1 MHLKSLLGAFF
12 MGLLCV
18 AWQPLFA
25 SETVITVQTARKGA
39 PIAPTMYGLFYEDIN
54 FAADGGMYAELVKNR
69 SFEYTPNAL
78 SGWKVMGR
86 AELMTDGPFERNPHY
101 LRLQGMGHP
110 EMWTGLQNEGFFGLG
125 LRAGADYRFSVWAR
139 VPQGKPQMLK
149 VQLVQPSTMAE
160 HQQLAEVK
168 VVVDSREWK
177 QYEAIIRS
185 PREVEKA
192 ELRIFLADEK
202 GNAWTGET
210 CDVEHISLFPVDT
223 WRGHRN
229 GLRKDIV
236 QALYDMRPGVFR
248 FPGGCI
254 VEGTTLDNRYQW
266 KHSVGPVENRKI
278 NKNRWMDCF
287 PHRCFPDY
295 FQSYGMGFYELFLLS
310 EELGAEPLPVMNV
323 GMACQYQNWER
334 EEAHAPATEQ
344 ALDPYIQDCLDLIEF
359 ANGDSTTQWGK
370 LRTQMGHPEPFC
382 LKYIAVGNEQWGRFY
397 FERLKFFVERIRKAY
412 PDIRIVGSS
421 GPGPD
426 GKDFED
432 GWKEMTELKAD
443 LVDEHFYRPVDW
455 FLNNMYRYDNY
466 DRKGPKVFAGEYA
479 CHDHGKKYNHAGASI
494 YEAAFMTTL
503 ERNADIV
510 EMATYAPMLAHVE
523 GWQWRP
529 DLIWFDNLRIAR
541 SCSYHVQAMYAQNK
555 GTHVL
560 SCSQSEIAPKGKDGI
575 FSSAVLDET
584 DESFIVKVINTTNE
598 PQPVQLKLEG
608 TKSVGKVTT
617 LTLDCSQYEGENTLG
632 NPNAIVPRG
641 NYLTAQGNTVR
652 HTLGA
657 KCFVVYRIA
666 KSDKK

>member
-1 MHLKSLLGAFF
+1 MNDRTCFKGFVL
-12 MGLLCV
+12 GLLC
-18 AWQPLFA
+18 ASTLFSRA
-25 SETVITVQTARKGA
+25 AETLVTVQTAKKGA
-39 PIAPTMYGLFYEDIN
+39 PIPATMYGFFYEDIN
-54 FAADGGMYAELVKNR
+54 FAADGGMYAEMVKNR

-86 AELMTDGPFERNPHY
+86 AEMRSDGPFENNPHY
-101 LRLQGMGHP
+101 LRLQGTGHP
-110 EMWTGLQNEGFFGLG
+110 EMWTGLQNEGFFGMG
-125 LRAGADYRFSVWAR
+125 LHAGADYRFTVWAR
-139 VPQGKPQMLK
+139 VPAGKPQMLK
-149 VQLVQPSTMAE
+149 VQLVQPNTMAE

-168 VVVDSREWK
+168 VVVDSPEWK
-177 QYEAIIRS
+177 QYETIIRS
-185 PREVEKA
+185 PRQVEKA
-192 ELRIFLADEK
+192 ELRIFLADEN
-202 GNAWTGET
+202 GRAWTKEI

-236 QALYDMRPGVFR
+236 QALYDLRPGVFR

-254 VEGTTLDNRYQW
+254 VEGTTLENRYNW

-295 FQSYGMGFYELFLLS
+295 FQSYGLGYYELFLLS
-310 EELGAEPLPVMNV
+310 EEIGAEPLPVMNV

-334 EEAHAPATEQ
+334 EDAHAPATEEG
-344 ALDPYIQDCLDLIEF
+344 LETYIQDCLDLIEF
-359 ANGDSTTQWGK
+359 ANGDTATQWGK
-370 LRTQMGHPEPFC
+370 VRAQMGHPESFG
-382 LKYIAVGNEQWGRFY
+382 LKYIAVGNEQWGKFY

-432 GWKEMTELKAD
+432 GWKAMTDLKAD
-443 LVDEHFYRPVDW
+443 LVDEHFYRPIDW
-455 FLNNMYRYDNY
+455 FQNNMYRYDNY

-479 CHDHGKKYNHAGASI
+479 CHDNGKKYNHAGASI

-529 DLIWFDNLRIAR
+529 DLIWFDNLRVAL
-541 SCSYHVQAMYAQNK
+541 SCSYHVQAMYARNK

-560 SCSQSEIAPKGKDGI
+560 PCIQSEKVPKGQDGV
-575 FSSAVLDET
+575 FSSAVWDEN
-584 DESFIVKVINTTNE
+584 DQSYVVKVINTSAE
-598 PQPVQLKLEG
+598 DKPVRLVMDGAKRL
-608 TKSVGKVTT
+608 GKVAT
-617 LTLDCSQYEGENTLG
+617 LTLDCSHYEGENTVD
-632 NPNAIVPRG
+632 NPNSIVPVE
-641 NYLTAQGNTVR
+641 NYAEAQGNAVEAVV
-652 HTLGA
+652 GA
-657 KCFVVYRIA
+657 KSFVVYRIA
-666 KSDKK
+666 KEERK